1 MTPEDTSSRLRT
13 ACALANLSIFT
24 PMEGRYLGGWW
35 EFAKFVD

>member
-24 PMEGRYLGGWW
+24 LMDGMLFGWL
-35 EFAKFVD
+35 VGIC